1 MAFEQPI
8 EGESVEVKW
17 ERSYFW
23 GFWKTVLYV
32 KGLHG
37 VVQKVIK
44 ELKEKKK

>member
-8 EGESVEVKW
+8 EGEEIEVSW
-17 ERSYFW
+17 GRSYFW
-23 GFWKTVLYV
+23 GFWKTDLYV
-32 KGLHG
+32 KGLYG